1 MFFGCQYNHL
11 FIHRVNNHLL
21 HVKHWEFLGNS
32 SDDFLF
38 LWSPLIIDRLS
49 YISEGYH
56 LDAKPA
62 ELVAYPSLEYSERVF
77 CALVLFI
84 HWCSPDNYLSPHR
97 LTTPCLPLQLP
108 HLVDLALIPLL
119 NAQNSSASETSTF
132 TLFQS
137 PDLQLFIARNCFSKT
152 INTTLQI
159 SENFS
164 CLELSNSFL
173 SPVLLSEIF
182 SPTTYF
188 CFHFLSAHFC
198 II

>member
-77 CALVLFI
+77 CALVLLYTDVLQTI
-84 HWCSPDNYLSPHR
+84 IYLH
-97 LTTPCLPLQLP
+97 TGLPLP
-108 HLVDLALIPLL
+108 ASH
-119 NAQNSSASETSTF
+119 SSSLTW
-132 TLFQS
+132 
-137 PDLQLFIARNCFSKT
+137 
-152 INTTLQI
+152 
-159 SENFS
+159 
-164 CLELSNSFL
+164 
-173 SPVLLSEIF
+173 
-182 SPTTYF
+182 
-188 CFHFLSAHFC
+188 
-198 II
+198 